1 MKNSMRSAPHRLLC
15 IAGAAAM
22 LVAVGGCARVRSHN
36 GFLID
41 PLIADSIQPGI
52 DNRDS
57 VQGALGQPSF
67 RSQFG
72 PELWYYV
79 SRDMKQLAFKKPR
92 PEDQTILKIAF
103 DGTGKVASIDRV
115 GMEQIAQ
122 ISPEGDKTQTAGRD
136 RGLFEEI
143 FGNIGAVGA
152 ASGPGG
158 AVGGGSGGP

>member
-1 MKNSMRSAPHRLLC
+1 MRFTPHRLLC

-22 LVAVGGCARVRSHN
+22 LVATGGCARIRSHN

-41 PLIADSIQPGI
+41 PLIADSIQPGV

-79 SRDMKQLAFKKPR
+79 SRDMRQLAFRTPR
-92 PEDQTILKIAF
+92 PEDQTVLKISF
-103 DGTGKVASIDRV
+103 DGAGRVAAVDRI
-115 GMEQIAQ
+115 GMEQIAK
-122 ISPEGDKTQTAGRD
+122 IHPEGDKTKTAGRD

-158 AVGGGSGGP
+158 SVGGGSGGP